1 MKNHLLI
8 YIFLSSLL
16 FSTGYTVNGGV
27 SYSVDTARQISFE
40 NISFNI
46 DINEHKRH
54 LIDTNFDEN
63 VAFMQK
69 NKNKYKNRH
78 NYKDRELAFF
88 SNGSYT
94 VTYKNNKTVSYYYG
108 QNGKLKMIEFELKK
122 VYPHK
127 YIRYDINGKLD
138 SVVLYI
144 TGKEQFIFD
153 NNKDCKAH
161 WIGQNCYNEK
171 GELVLI
177 RY

>member
-1 MKNHLLI
+1 M
-8 YIFLSSLL
+8 L

-78 NYKDRELAFF
+78 KYKDRELALF
-88 SNGSYT
+88 SDGSYAII
-94 VTYKNNKTVSYYYG
+94 YKNNKKVIYYYR
-108 QNGKLKMIEFELKK
+108 QNGKLKMIEFGTEKS
-122 VYPHK
+122 YPRK
-127 YIRYDINGKLD
+127 CIRYDINGKLD
-138 SVVLYI
+138 SVSFDVASN
-144 TGKEQFIFD
+144 EQFIFD
-153 NNKDCKAH
+153 RNRKLTGH